1 MKELVLDAIKELNK
15 ELKLKELEKIDEN
28 TNFFEILDSMAILDL
43 ILEIE
48 KKIEEKYGKYI
59 QIADENTMDVLKS
72 PFRSFNELV
81 KYLESKVNG

>member
-72 PFRSFNELV
+72 PFRNFNELV
-81 KYLESKVNG
+81 KYLEGKVNG